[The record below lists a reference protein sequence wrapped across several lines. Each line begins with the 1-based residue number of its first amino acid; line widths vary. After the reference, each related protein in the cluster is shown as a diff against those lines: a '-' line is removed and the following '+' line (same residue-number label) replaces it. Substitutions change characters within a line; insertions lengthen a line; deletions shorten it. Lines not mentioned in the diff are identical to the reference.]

1 MATVVFVVCV
11 TRDVC
16 SDTEQQF
23 HQQREDGDATVQL
36 VDRTGLHDVGHRLSV
51 TAYTQLG

>member
-23 HQQREDGDATVQL
+23 HQQREDGDTTVQL